1 VGKQV
6 GLERGLF
13 TLACEVGR
21 GKSLLGDLVVARERA
36 SQGLGLQVVR
46 LDRAFAIPL
55 ISSSFEPFSEL
66 IALLSASI

>member
-21 GKSLLGDLVVARERA
+21 GKSLLGDLVVARE